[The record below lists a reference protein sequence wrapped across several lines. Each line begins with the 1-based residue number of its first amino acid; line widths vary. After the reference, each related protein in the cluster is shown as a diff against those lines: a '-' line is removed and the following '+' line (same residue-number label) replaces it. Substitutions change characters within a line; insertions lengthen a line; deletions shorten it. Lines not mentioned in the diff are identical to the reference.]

1 MTETPTETATDA
13 VRLRPAEEDDLDQIA
28 QVEADSFG
36 HPWRRETF
44 ESLLGRPS
52 VDVVVAESDGR
63 VAGFAVVRSTI
74 GESELANLA
83 VSPSSRGAGVGRA
96 LLREAVEAARN
107 RGATWVFLAVRASND
122 AAARLYRQFG
132 FQEIG
137 AQASYYREPAED
149 ARLFAMELP

>member
-1 MTETPTETATDA
+1 MTEA
-13 VRLRPAEEDDLDQIA
+13 VRLRPAEADDLDQIA

-36 HPWRRETF
+36 QPWRRETF
-44 ESLLGRPS
+44 EALLGRPS
-52 VDVVVAESDGR
+52 VDIVVAESDGR
-63 VAGFAVVRSTI
+63 VAGYAVVRSTV

-83 VSPSSRGAGVGRA
+83 VSPARRGRGLGRA
-96 LLREAVEAARN
+96 LLREAVDAARN

-122 AAARLYRQFG
+122 EAAKLYLHFG

-137 AQASYYREPAED
+137 AQASYYRDPAED